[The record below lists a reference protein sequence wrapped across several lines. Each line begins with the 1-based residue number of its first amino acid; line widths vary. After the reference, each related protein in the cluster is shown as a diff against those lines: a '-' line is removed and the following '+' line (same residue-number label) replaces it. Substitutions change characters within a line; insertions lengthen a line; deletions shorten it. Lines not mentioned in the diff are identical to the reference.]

1 MIPIFQKYSSSKV
14 VIKTQELI
22 LTLTSRSEWKAQRQ
36 LVYRV
41 GMQTFMIP
49 NMWNG
54 LLFQKHG
61 TIRPT
66 FKLLWSSES
75 VKQKIGTDF
84 TNHFKTK

>member
-1 MIPIFQKYSSSKV
+1 MIPTFQKCSSNKV

-22 LTLTSRSEWKAQRQ
+22 LTLTSRSEWKAQRK
-36 LVYRV
+36 LVCRV
-41 GMQTFMIP
+41 GMQTFMIL

-54 LLFQKHG
+54 LLFQKQDK
-61 TIRPT
+61 IRPT
-66 FKLLWSSES
+66 FKHLWSSES